1 MSKSNW
7 TLRHPRTLDE
17 AFGDGTPRVFAD
29 NRRRVNWDADV
40 VIGVVSAVATVVVI
54 ALSFAGVV

>member
-17 AFGDGTPRVFAD
+17 AFGYGTPRRFAD
-29 NRRRVNWDADV
+29 TRRSDRVITIISA
-40 VIGVVSAVATVVVI
+40 IGVA
-54 ALSFAGVV
+54 ALIVLPLLGWMR

>member
-17 AFGDGTPRVFAD
+17 AFGEGTPRRFD
-29 NRRRVNWDADV
+29 DHRRSDTVLTW
-40 VIGVVSAVATVVVI
+40 VSAVIVVGLI
-54 ALSFAGVV
+54 ALPLLGWMR

>member
-17 AFGDGTPRVFAD
+17 AFGDGTPRQFAD
-29 NRRRVNWDADV
+29 TRRSDRV
-40 VIGVVSAVATVVVI
+40 ITIVSAVI
-54 ALSFAGVV
+54 LAGLIVLPLLGWMR

>member
-17 AFGDGTPRVFAD
+17 AFGDGTPRKIVDPHERKLSAD
-29 NRRRVNWDADV
+29 TIITIVSGTII
-40 VIGVVSAVATVVVI
+40 IGLIV
-54 ALSFAGVV
+54 LPLLGLMR